1 MARHKEVVWIFPQ
14 KNRAGEIPDHQKSR
28 WSYKLSW
35 RDWLPFVVDEMH
47 VGLAQV
53 CSHLT
58 VTKGWPMLTQISKS
72 RSQPSSVFG
81 YWCYFSALWS
91 SLDFVPLQIRSQ
103 HFLPQMTKRYIDYI
117 RSSKNIFHSWS
128 SLLVLKVGS
137 ILVLGSSEN
146 IFMPMFNGLERQF
159 RIKASMHTS
168 GLNVTHNS
176 TRIAINYLNCKR
188 PNISIECPDDSTW
201 RMQNRNYTNA
211 SDLFFKLS

>member
-1 MARHKEVVWIFPQ
+1 MARHKEVVWMFPQ

-91 SLDFVPLQIRSQ
+91 SLDFVPLQSD
-103 HFLPQMTKRYIDYI
+103 P
-117 RSSKNIFHSWS
+117 SIFFHRRS
-128 SLLVLKVGS
+128 SLLEVISTIFAWAKISFTVYWDKKMCRFSFLARAK
-137 ILVLGSSEN
+137 ISSS
-146 IFMPMFNGLERQF
+146 RC
-159 RIKASMHTS
+159 SMVS
-168 GLNVTHNS
+168 KGNS
-176 TRIAINYLNCKR
+176 
-188 PNISIECPDDSTW
+188 E
-201 RMQNRNYTNA
+201 
-211 SDLFFKLS
+211 

>member
-1 MARHKEVVWIFPQ
+1 MKLQTVMTWLTPVCRRWNARWIG
-14 KNRAGEIPDHQKSR
+14 AGLQSLNGHQR
-28 WSYKLSW
+28 LANVDADFQITVATKLSL
-35 RDWLPFVVDEMH
+35 RILMLLLSTLVFPR
-47 VGLAQV
+47 L
-53 CSHLT
+53 CSS
-58 VTKGWPMLTQISKS
+58 P
-72 RSQPSSVFG
+72 
-81 YWCYFSALWS
+81 
-91 SLDFVPLQIRSQ
+91 IRSQ